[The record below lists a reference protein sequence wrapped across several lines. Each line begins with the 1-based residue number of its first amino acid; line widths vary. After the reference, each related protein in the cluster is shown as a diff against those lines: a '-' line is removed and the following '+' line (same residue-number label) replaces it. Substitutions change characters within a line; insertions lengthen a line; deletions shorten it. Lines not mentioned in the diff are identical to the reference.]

1 MGKSCLS
8 RTYTRTHTGH
18 PVLQGEGCSWFL
30 WRLKSTTEKK
40 KKQEQKKGKK
50 KSRKTKTS
58 NSIYTCIFTYR
69 KSKELFISLS
79 LK

>member
-40 KKQEQKKGKK
+40 KTQEQKKGKK
-50 KSRKTKTS
+50 KKQE
-58 NSIYTCIFTYR
+58 NENQQQYIYLYIYV
-69 KSKELFISLS
+69 
-79 LK
+79 